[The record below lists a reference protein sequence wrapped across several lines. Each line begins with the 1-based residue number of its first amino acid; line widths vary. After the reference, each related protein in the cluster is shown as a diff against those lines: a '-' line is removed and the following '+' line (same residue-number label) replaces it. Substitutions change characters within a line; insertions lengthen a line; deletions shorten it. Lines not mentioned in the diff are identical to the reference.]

1 MPAIST
7 NGTVLTRLA
16 GALYNTQMS
25 NATYKEVAAL
35 DPSALADALYARDF
49 SSATDA
55 TVATTLVTNLG
66 LTSVEGLA
74 NWVAAQLT
82 AAGSHKGAKVVEL
95 LNGFAQMSADATY
108 GTAATAFNTKVDAAL
123 ALSQTDGNKGG
134 TFAAA
139 GTTATTGGTFTLTA
153 GTDLADAA
161 GSSSGGV
168 VKSFAFTSFNDTVNG
183 SLGTFASA
191 DSILDDSTT
200 DSDSATV
207 SVNATVAATIAN
219 IENLNLKMA
228 AGSPVVQFTNV
239 SGTKAVN
246 VTGTVNGELDEL
258 DSDVV
263 TAVTVNDY
271 AKTLTITAESFGGT
285 ATSSP
290 ESFTVNVNNVSGTS
304 AGITLAAD
312 SAGAI
317 ETFGLGIS
325 GSNSFTLAASGGLT
339 ATTISGA
346 GSANI
351 KVANALIT
359 GATVNNTA
367 TGAVTI
373 DIDRATIGSAAT
385 NLYSVTG
392 VNNWVFRNADADNSE
407 DLVVTG
413 VTSGSTITVADD
425 FANASSIVVTGS
437 ASSTA
442 DSLTINLD
450 NRSTTAN
457 DVDFSGSLTVDEVE
471 TLVINSVEAGATTA
485 TATNTI
491 TTLNADKAT
500 TITINAT
507 AKFATAIAAEDQG
520 MTINA
525 SASTAAVTV
534 DASAITKS
542 TAVLNNVI
550 TGGSAND
557 TLTGATTEA
566 NTISGG
572 AGNDT
577 ISITD
582 SSSNVAANLSGGEGN
597 DSITGGRGNDTVDGG
612 EGNDLITVTSGADTV
627 TGGTGYDTFD
637 VNSTDVAAVAQVN
650 TITPVSTN
658 AIYLAGETITVNIDG
673 VARAYALTAAD
684 VAGTASTDDI
694 LLISAS
700 LVNFINANFTQVTAT
715 NVAATGVITV
725 TAGTA
730 GTPFTLVVTDS
741 SADAESDY
749 TEAATTTVNV
759 AAIVMDTT
767 ITDFAAGDVL
777 NLANV
782 NDGSALGTTGYFEG
796 ATADAADTLANTFI
810 VLTDAGFASA
820 DAAETAVDDGGS
832 TTTGDSIVVF
842 LNTTLGYAQA
852 YYDDDT
858 DTASTEEVLINFTG
872 ITTLTQLAAAF
883 SSDSVVL
890 S

>member
-1 MPAIST
+1 M
-7 NGTVLTRLA
+7 
-16 GALYNTQMS
+16 
-25 NATYKEVAAL
+25 
-35 DPSALADALYARDF
+35 
-49 SSATDA
+49 
-55 TVATTLVTNLG
+55 
-66 LTSVEGLA
+66 
-74 NWVAAQLT
+74 
-82 AAGSHKGAKVVEL
+82 
-95 LNGFAQMSADATY
+95 
-108 GTAATAFNTKVDAAL
+108 
-123 ALSQTDGNKGG
+123 
-134 TFAAA
+134 
-139 GTTATTGGTFTLTA
+139 
-153 GTDLADAA
+153 
-161 GSSSGGV
+161 
-168 VKSFAFTSFNDTVNG
+168 
-183 SLGTFASA
+183 
-191 DSILDDSTT
+191 
-200 DSDSATV
+200 
-207 SVNATVAATIAN
+207 
-219 IENLNLKMA
+219 
-228 AGSPVVQFTNV
+228 
-239 SGTKAVN
+239 
-246 VTGTVNGELDEL
+246 
-258 DSDVV
+258 
-263 TAVTVNDY
+263 
-271 AKTLTITAESFGGT
+271 
-285 ATSSP
+285 
-290 ESFTVNVNNVSGTS
+290 
-304 AGITLAAD
+304 
-312 SAGAI
+312 
-317 ETFGLGIS
+317 
-325 GSNSFTLAASGGLT
+325 T
-339 ATTISGA
+339 ATTISGE
-346 GSANI
+346 GSANN

-359 GATVNNTA
+359 GATVTNTA

-392 VNNWVFRNADADNSE
+392 VNNWVFRNLDADNSE

-450 NRSTTAN
+450 NRATTAT

-507 AKFATAIAAEDQG
+507 AKFSTAIAAEDQG

-577 ISITD
+577 IAITD

-597 DSITGGRGNDTVDGG
+597 DSITGGRANDTIDGGVGNDT
-612 EGNDLITVTSGADTV
+612 ITVTFGDDSV
-627 TGGTGYDTFD
+627 TGGGDSDIY
-637 VNSTDVAAVAQVN
+637 VISSTDRAASAQVTDVDIEGVSTATVATDDAIIVVIDGTTYRTAATSTTHDVSMIDVFIANHAVTILAAHGVTVAALDA
-650 TITPVSTN
+650 
-658 AIYLAGETITVNIDG
+658 
-673 VARAYALTAAD
+673 TAAD
-684 VAGTASTDDI
+684 GLRFTGKSDGTAFSIDVSFEDDTV
-694 LLISAS
+694 LDA
-700 LVNFINANFTQVTAT
+700 VTEVTTAG
-715 NVAATGVITV
+715 VAARGV
-725 TAGTA
+725 
-730 GTPFTLVVTDS
+730 
-741 SADAESDY
+741 
-749 TEAATTTVNV
+749 N
-759 AAIVMDTT
+759 TT

-777 NLANV
+777 NLATV

-810 VLTDAGFASA
+810 VLTDAGHASA
-820 DAAETAVDDGGS
+820 DVAETAVDAGGS